1 MLGLATINIGS
12 LRKIWSLNGIDEP
25 NRIIR
30 FIDNDGIVR
39 YGFIKDYSYN
49 IWDSSPSQMKLLLA
63 KPQIIE
69 I

>member
-1 MLGLATINIGS
+1 MALM
-12 LRKIWSLNGIDEP
+12 KP
-25 NRIIR
+25 NRIVR

-39 YGFIKDYSYN
+39 YGFIKDYGYN

-63 KPQIIE
+63 KPQIVE